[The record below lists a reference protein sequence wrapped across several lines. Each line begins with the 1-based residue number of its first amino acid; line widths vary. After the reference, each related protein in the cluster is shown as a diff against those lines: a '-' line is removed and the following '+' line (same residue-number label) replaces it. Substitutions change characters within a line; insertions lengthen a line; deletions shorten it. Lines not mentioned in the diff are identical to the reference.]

1 MVSRQEIVHKG
12 RAVLSAYGPSVI
24 VKSSQA
30 FVCPLFEALVSSVQL
45 QQCWRDAGVCTTHTS
60 LNHEWWLARS
70 DHPVDCRY
78 GVTLYIVDMWSPCRL
93 DLLGAARV

>member
-45 QQCWRDAGVCTTHTS
+45 QQCWRGAGVCTTHTS
-60 LNHEWWLARS
+60 LNHESGGWRGPIPLYI
-70 DHPVDCRY
+70 VDMEQM
-78 GVTLYIVDMWSPCRL
+78 VTLYIVDIWSPCTL
-93 DLLGAARV
+93 